1 MEPQADQEEGFFP
14 SIDVNAESWR
24 YQSISQEPR
33 FGKRPPD
40 WILGE
45 DCVIAKIL
53 DSWTF
58 GVVMDF
64 GGASHSESSPKVF
77 AICTNPEK
85 YRCNPK
91 GCDSGCLERFWASV
105 SHGGVLGKKDLL
117 RIYFGSGPHGLF
129 DPLNFHRDQIL
140 AKEFFDMI
148 EMIEEDNARQKNC

>member
-1 MEPQADQEEGFFP
+1 MEPQLDQKEEIFP
-14 SIDVNAESWR
+14 GIDVNAENWR

-33 FGKRPPD
+33 FGKRPSD
-40 WILGE
+40 WILGG
-45 DCVIAKIL
+45 DCIIAKIL

-58 GVVMDF
+58 GIVMF
-64 GGASHSESSPKVF
+64 GGASHSENRPKVF

-85 YRCNPK
+85 YRCNPEE
-91 GCDSGCLERFWASV
+91 CDSGCLERFWASV

-129 DPLNFHRDQIL
+129 DPLNLHRDQIL

-148 EMIEEDNARQKNC
+148 EMIEEEGVR